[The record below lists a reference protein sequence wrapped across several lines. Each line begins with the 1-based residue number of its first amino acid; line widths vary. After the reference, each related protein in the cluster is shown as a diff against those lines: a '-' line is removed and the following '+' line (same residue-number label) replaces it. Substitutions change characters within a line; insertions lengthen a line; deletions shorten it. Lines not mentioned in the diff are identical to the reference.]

1 MQLQDLP
8 YGADNKRQYDYFV
21 LWFKENYPNFY
32 ELYLEYIEV
41 SPDLENAAI
50 ICNNDNLTTE
60 ESDCMTSIIKY
71 YNSRYLNEQ

>member
-8 YGADNKRQYDYFV
+8 YGAENKRQYENFV

-41 SPDLENAAI
+41 SPDLQNAAI
-50 ICNNDNLTTE
+50 IGYNDNLTKE
-60 ESDCMTSIIKY
+60 ESDCIASIIKY
-71 YNSRYLNEQ
+71 YNSRYLKEQ